1 MIGIEPVLNLMLP
14 GDWKPVLS
22 ALIQPPASLL
32 LVIGL
37 ALLLQRRHRAWAATV
52 IGLCCALLWL
62 ASCTVTAHWLQE
74 RWLRPPPALGSRQ
87 LSELHAGPVQ
97 VPTAIVVLG
106 SGLHK
111 RAPEYGD
118 RPTLTQHGMVRLRYG
133 VWLARQ
139 TGLPLA
145 YSGGR
150 GWAQDAG
157 PSEAETAARI
167 TRDESGLTMKWLEV
181 DSRDTR
187 ENASGMVAVLRA
199 AGIRRIVLV
208 THASHMPRAL
218 RAFSEAAGSEL
229 ECLPAPVAYA
239 TRDDRELLDWLPS
252 SQGFQQVHALLHE
265 LIGLLA
271 GA

>member
-1 MIGIEPVLNLMLP
+1 MLP

-32 LVIGL
+32 LITVM
-37 ALLLQRRHRAWAATV
+37 ALVLPRRHRAWTVTV
-52 IGLCCALLWL
+52 IGLCCTLLWL
-62 ASCTVTAHWLQE
+62 LSCTVTAHWLQE
-74 RWLRPPPALGSRQ
+74 RWLRPPPALSSQQ
-87 LSELHAGPVQ
+87 LSQLHAGPGQ
-97 VPTAIVVLG
+97 VATAIVVLG

-111 RAPEYGD
+111 RAAEYGD
-118 RPTLTQHGMVRLRYG
+118 QPTLTQHGMVRLRYG

-157 PSEAETAARI
+157 PTEAQTAAQI
-167 TRDESGLTMKWLEV
+167 VRDEAGITMKWLEG

-187 ENASGMVAVLRA
+187 ENASGTVALLRA
-199 AGIRRIVLV
+199 AGVRRIVLV

-218 RAFSEAAGSEL
+218 RAFNEAAGSDI
-229 ECLPAPVAYA
+229 ECLPAAVAYA
-239 TRDDRELLDWLPS
+239 TQDVREVLDWLPS
-252 SQGFQQVHALLHE
+252 AQGFQQVHALLHE

>member
-1 MIGIEPVLNLMLP
+1 MESNPVLNLMLP

-32 LVIGL
+32 LIIGP

-62 ASCTVTAHWLQE
+62 LSCTVTAHWLQE
-74 RWLRPPPALGSRQ
+74 RWLRPPPALGSQQRSQ
-87 LSELHAGPVQ
+87 LHAGPDQ

-106 SGLHK
+106 AGLHK

-118 RPTLTQHGMVRLRYG
+118 RPTLTQQAMVRLRYG

-150 GWAQDAG
+150 GWAQGDG
-157 PSEAETAARI
+157 PSEAETAAQI
-167 TRDESGLTMKWLEV
+167 ARDEAGITMKWLEN

-187 ENASGMVAVLRA
+187 ENASGTVAMLRA
-199 AGIRRIVLV
+199 AGVRRIVLV

-218 RAFSEAAGSEL
+218 RAFNEAAGSDIA
-229 ECLPAPVAYA
+229 CLPAAVAY
-239 TRDDRELLDWLPS
+239 TTQDDLEVLDWLPS
-252 SQGFQQVHALLHE
+252 AQGFQQVHALLHE

>member
-1 MIGIEPVLNLMLP
+1 MLP
-14 GDWKPVLS
+14 GDWKPVVS

-32 LVIGL
+32 LITCL
-37 ALLLQRRHRAWAATV
+37 ALLLLRRHRAWAVTV
-52 IGLCCALLWL
+52 ISLCCTLLWL
-62 ASCTVTAHWLQE
+62 LSCTVTAHWLQDH
-74 RWLRPPPALGSRQ
+74 WLRPPPALSSQQ
-87 LSELHAGPVQ
+87 LSQLHGGPNQ

-118 RPTLTQHGMVRLRYG
+118 QPTLTQQGMVRLRYG

-139 TGLPLA
+139 TGLSLA

-150 GWAQDAG
+150 GWAQVEG
-157 PSEAETAARI
+157 PSEAETAAQI
-167 TRDESGLTMKWLEV
+167 VRDESGLTMKWLEV

-199 AGIRRIVLV
+199 AGLRRIVLV

-218 RAFSEAAGSEL
+218 RAFSEAAGSEI